1 MICCYCSGTGYIHN
15 PKVDS
20 MSDMDAYERDI
31 PFRIKCRACGG
42 SGFIIGNANE
52 AIEMLNVHLNNGQ
65 PLTIREIKQLKT
77 ILIK

>member
-15 PKVDS
+15 HKVDS

-52 AIEMLNVHLNNGQ
+52 AI
-65 PLTIREIKQLKT
+65 
-77 ILIK
+77 